1 MTGNDARK
9 IFLDYFKKQGHHL
22 VRSSSLVPQDDKTL
36 MFVNAGMVQFKRVF
50 TGDEKREYA
59 TAVTAQKC
67 VRAGGKHNDLENVGY
82 TARHHTFFE
91 MLGNFS
97 FGNYFKE
104 KAIKFAWDLL
114 TNGYG
119 FDKDK
124 LWVSVFHEDDEA
136 FNIWRDQEG
145 VPEERIIR
153 LGEKDNFWAM
163 GDTGPCG
170 PCSEIHI
177 DRGIEFGCDSKDCAV
192 GCDCDRWLEL
202 WNLVFMQFEK
212 DEEGRLNPLPKP
224 SIDTGLGLE
233 RIISV
238 LQGVPTN
245 YDTDLFIPI
254 MEKVG
259 ELSGKKRH
267 ESKEVEV
274 AMKVIA
280 DHSRATAF
288 LICDGVLPS
297 NEGRG
302 YVLRRIMRRAIRYGR
317 SIGLVKPFM
326 HETVQT
332 VFAIMD
338 EAYPELK
345 ESSAFILNVVKNE
358 EEKFLETL
366 DIGMKYL
373 ETIIDDIHDPD
384 APPFVDTKTGKTI
397 PLPNREIPGDVI
409 FKLYDTFGFP
419 VDIIRDHV
427 KEMKIELDLDGFNLA
442 MEEQKARSRSI
453 KKFAGIGEAY
463 KALTSEGVKT
473 SFEGYGTIEGK
484 SKILIIVKEDREIEI
499 ARPGDRVEI
508 VTGSTVFYAESG
520 GQTGDSGRFENENCI
535 IQIADTM
542 KNPSGLIIHKG
553 VVEKGEA
560 KKGDLFALKVDEKK
574 RQAIAANHSATH
586 ILHSAL
592 RKVLGDHVKQSGS
605 LVTESRLR
613 FDFTHFSS
621 ITREDLL
628 AIENE
633 VNLRI
638 RENHSVETKEMNMDE
653 AVRAG
658 ATALFE
664 EKYGDVVRVV
674 SQGKFSSELCGGT
687 HTRRSGDIGLFKI
700 LSEGGIASGVR
711 RIEATTGQVALDHIH
726 REEALIE
733 STAGLLKGAKEDVTA
748 KVEALLKD
756 KKNLEKELESL
767 KAKMA
772 SKSIENLADE
782 VKVINGIK
790 VIAKRVNIE
799 NPSQLRDL
807 ADKFKTK
814 IGSGVIL
821 LGAESDGKAL
831 LISVVTD
838 DLTKKFKAGDIV
850 KVAAKIVGG
859 GGGGRP
865 DMAQAGGTKPEHLDK
880 ALESVY
886 QVISGSPVA

>member
-9 IFLDYFKKQGHHL
+9 IFLEYFKKHNHQQ
-22 VRSSSLVPQDDKTL
+22 VRSSSLVPQDDPTL
-36 MFVNAGMVQFKRVF
+36 LFVNAGMVQFKRVF
-50 TGDEKREYA
+50 TGDEKRDYS
-59 TAVTAQKC
+59 TAVTSQKC

-97 FGNYFKE
+97 FGDYFKE
-104 KAIKFAWDLL
+104 KAIDFGWDLL

-124 LWVSVFHEDDEA
+124 LWVSVYYEDDEA
-136 FNIWRDQEG
+136 FNIWRDQVG
-145 VPEERIIR
+145 VPEERIVR
-153 LGEKDNFWAM
+153 LGEEDNFWSM

-177 DRGIEFGCDSKDCAV
+177 DRGKEFGCDDKNCAV

-212 DEEGRLNPLPKP
+212 DEQGNMTPLPKP

-233 RIISV
+233 RVISV

-259 ELSGKKRH
+259 VLSGKKRH
-267 ESKEVEV
+267 ESDLVEV

-280 DHSRATAF
+280 DHSRASAF

-317 SIGLVKPFM
+317 SIGLVKPFL

-332 VFAIMD
+332 VFKIMD
-338 EAYPELK
+338 QAYPELK
-345 ESSAFILNVVKNE
+345 DSSAFILNVVKNE

-366 DIGMKYL
+366 GTGMRLL
-373 ETIIDDIHDPD
+373 ESTIDSLKSQNSS
-384 APPFVDTKTGKTI
+384 T
-397 PLPNREIPGDVI
+397 IPGDVI

-419 VDIIRDHV
+419 VDIIADHV
-427 KEMKIELDLDGFNLA
+427 KETDIDLDMDGFDKA
-442 MEEQKARSRSI
+442 MAQQKARSKST
-453 KKFAGIGEAY
+453 KTFAGVGEAY
-463 KALTSEGVKT
+463 KPLTSQGIKT
-473 SFEGYGTIEGK
+473 SFEGYDTIEGN
-484 SKILIIVKEDREIEI
+484 SDVLIIVKDDKEIQT
-499 ARPGDRVEI
+499 AKKGDQIEV
-508 VTGSTVFYAESG
+508 VTTATVFYAESG
-520 GQTGDSGRFENENCI
+520 GQAGDAGTFENKNCLI
-535 IQIADTM
+535 KITQTLKDPT
-542 KNPSGLIIHKG
+542 GLFIHKG
-553 VVEKGEA
+553 LVQKGA
-560 KKGDLFALKVDEKK
+560 VKKGDSFTLKVDAQK
-574 RQAIAANHSATH
+574 RQNTALNHTATH

-605 LVTESRLR
+605 LVTDTRLR

-621 ITREDLL
+621 ILPEDIQ

-633 VNLRI
+633 TNLRI
-638 RENHSVETKEMNMDE
+638 RENHRVETKEMDMDE
-653 AVRAG
+653 AVKSG

-674 SQGKFSSELCGGT
+674 SQGDFSQELCGGT
-687 HTRRSGDIGLFKI
+687 HTKQSGDIGMFKI

-711 RIEATTGQVALDHIH
+711 RIEAATGQTALDFIH
-726 REEALIE
+726 KEQALVE
-733 STAGLLKGAKEDVTA
+733 STAGLLKGAKEDVVS

-756 KKNLEKELESL
+756 KKDLEKELESL

-772 SKSIENLADE
+772 SKSVENMDDDIKE
-782 VKVINGIK
+782 INGVKVISKK
-790 VIAKRVNIE
+790 VDIE

-821 LGAESDGKAL
+821 LGAESNGKAL
-831 LISVVTD
+831 LISIVTN
-838 DLTKKFKAGDIV
+838 DLTKDYKAGDIV
-850 KVAAKIVGG
+850 KAAAKIVGG

-865 DMAQAGGTKPEHLDK
+865 DMAQAGGTKPENLDK

-886 QVISGSPVA
+886 QTMS

>member
-1 MTGNDARK
+1 MTGNQARK
-9 IFLDYFKKQGHHL
+9 IFMEYFKKHNHQQ
-22 VRSSSLVPQDDKTL
+22 VRSSSLVPQDDPTL
-36 MFVNAGMVQFKRVF
+36 LFVNAGMVQFKRVF
-50 TGDEKREYA
+50 TGDEKRDYS

-97 FGNYFKE
+97 FGDYFKE
-104 KAIKFAWDLL
+104 KAVDFAWDLL

-119 FDKDK
+119 FEKEK

-136 FNIWRDQEG
+136 YNIWRDQVG
-145 VPEERIIR
+145 VPEEKIVR
-153 LGEKDNFWAM
+153 LGEEDNFWAM

-177 DRGIEFGCDSKDCAV
+177 DRGPEFGCDRKDCAV

-212 DEEGRLNPLPKP
+212 DEQGNMTPLPKP

-233 RIISV
+233 RVISV

-245 YDTDLFIPI
+245 YDTDLFVPI

-259 ELSGKKRH
+259 ELSNKKRH
-267 ESKEVEV
+267 ESNQVEV

-288 LICDGVLPS
+288 LICDGVMPS

-317 SIGLVKPFM
+317 SIGLVKPFL

-332 VFAIMD
+332 VFTIMD

-345 ESSAFILNVVKNE
+345 DSSVFILNVVKNE

-366 DIGMKYL
+366 GTGMKLL
-373 ETIIDDIHDPD
+373 EVTIDEI
-384 APPFVDTKTGKTI
+384 KSQKSSM
-397 PLPNREIPGDVI
+397 IPGDVI

-419 VDIIRDHV
+419 VDIIIDHV
-427 KEMKIELDLDGFNLA
+427 KEMEIDLDLEGFERNMA
-442 MEEQKARSRSI
+442 EQKARSKST
-453 KKFAGIGEAY
+453 KKFTGVGEAY
-463 KALTSEGVKT
+463 KTLTSKGVKT
-473 SFEGYGTIEGK
+473 IFEGYDNIETR
-484 SKILIIVKEDREIEI
+484 SQVLIIVRDDKEIET
-499 ARPGDRVEI
+499 AQKGDAIEI
-508 VTGSTVFYAESG
+508 VTAATVFYAESG
-520 GQTGDSGRFENENCI
+520 GQAGDTGIFENKSCVINIMETVKDPTGI
-535 IQIADTM
+535 V
-542 KNPSGLIIHKG
+542 IHKG
-553 VVEKGEA
+553 LVEKGKV
-560 KKGDLFALKVDEKK
+560 KKGDSFILKVNAEK
-574 RQAIAANHSATH
+574 RQNTALNHSATH

-592 RKVLGDHVKQSGS
+592 RNVLGDHVKQSGS
-605 LVTESRLR
+605 LVTDTRLR
-613 FDFTHFSS
+613 FDFTHFSFIS
-621 ITREDLL
+621 GEELK
-628 AIENE
+628 AIENQ

-638 RENHSVETKEMNMDE
+638 RENHPIETKEMNIDE
-653 AVRAG
+653 AVKAG
-658 ATALFE
+658 AIALFE

-674 SQGKFSSELCGGT
+674 SQGTFSQELCGGT
-687 HTRRSGDIGLFKI
+687 HTDKSGDIGLFKI
-700 LSEGGIASGVR
+700 LSEGGIASGIR
-711 RIEATTGQVALDHIH
+711 RIEAATGQIALDYIH
-726 REEALIE
+726 REQSLIE
-733 STAGLLKGAKEDVTA
+733 SIAGLLRGAKEDVVS

-772 SKSIENLADE
+772 SKSVENIDDVVRE
-782 VKVINGIK
+782 INGVKVIS
-790 VIAKRVNIE
+790 KRVEIE

-821 LGAESDGKAL
+821 LGAQSNGKAL
-831 LISVVTD
+831 LISIVTD

-850 KVAAKIVGG
+850 KAAAKIVGG

-865 DMAQAGGTKPEHLDK
+865 DMAQAGGTKPENLDQ
-880 ALESVY
+880 ALESVFK
-886 QVISGSPVA
+886 IMS